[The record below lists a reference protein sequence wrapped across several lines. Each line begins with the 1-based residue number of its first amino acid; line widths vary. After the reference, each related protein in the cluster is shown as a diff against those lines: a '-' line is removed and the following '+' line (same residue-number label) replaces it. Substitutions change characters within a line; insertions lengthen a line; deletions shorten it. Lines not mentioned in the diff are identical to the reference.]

1 MSKIKFARK
10 ESKII
15 NQNEFSI
22 LLRKYYTLYMNSVN
36 CDELEEEALRFFL
49 NQMWEEGSIAAYNLP
64 GNNDLAFAPFAPAGK
79 RNHYGV
85 PTTINLIDLWGV
97 GRAIIPYSQQ
107 QVNKDVVLIY
117 ALAMRI
123 PIRRVVEYQVERICE
138 VRRAMRMNL
147 KVNMIPYFIKTNN
160 INDHRLEDIMLNIYN
175 GASYV
180 PITPEDATDMQDA
193 IILNPPY
200 IIDKLQTYETQLE
213 NELLTF
219 LGINN
224 IGVQEKKER
233 MITDEVESNN
243 ELIGI
248 WGECYMSELDKATK
262 KIKNVLGH
270 DIKFYDTTPKV
281 DKQVE
286 EVEDNA

>member
-1 MSKIKFARK
+1 MSKVKYARK
-10 ESKII
+10 ESKLI
-15 NQNEFSI
+15 NQNEYNI
-22 LLRKYYTLYMNSVN
+22 LIRKYYTLYMNSVK
-36 CDELEEEALRFFL
+36 CDELDEEALRFFL
-49 NQMWEEGSIAAYNLP
+49 NQLWEEGSIAAYNLP
-64 GNNDLAFAPFAPAGK
+64 AIKDLAFAPFAPAGK

-85 PTTINLIDLWGV
+85 PTTVDLIDLWGV
-97 GRAIIPYSQQ
+97 GRGIIPYAHQK
-107 QVNKDVVLIY
+107 VNKDVVLIY

-147 KVNMIPYFIKTNN
+147 KVNMIPYFIKTSN
-160 INDHRLEDIMLNIYN
+160 INDKRLENIMNDIYN
-175 GASYV
+175 GSSYV
-180 PITPEDATDMQDA
+180 PVTPEDATELDDA

-200 IIDKLQTYETQLE
+200 IIDKLQVYETQLE

-243 ELIGI
+243 ELIAI
-248 WGECYMSELDKATK
+248 WGECYMSELNKATK
-262 KIKNVLGH
+262 KIKDILGH
-270 DIKFYDTTPKV
+270 DIKFNDTTPAEI
-281 DKQVE
+281 E
-286 EVEDNA
+286 EIKEEE